1 MPDGELSRE
10 EGAARGQHVSNI
22 LLVNL
27 VAELRAMGGDE
38 LAVEVLARAGEDRV
52 IGDRGTIEEGA
63 FLLGW
68 SSLDEAAAVFN
79 AAIEVTGDPDVCFR
93 AGQWAFRGT
102 VSAGLVDGLRALG
115 GPSDLFGLIG
125 PVSAKVSTVT
135 DAEPVEVGENH
146 AVIRQRTRPPHV
158 RNRALCDYSRGT
170 LSSFPTVYDMAPAD
184 VTEVACQTRGDPHCE
199 FHVRWDPNVAD
210 DLDAQAKIAAL
221 EERLETLSVRFANL
235 EQVSAL
241 LSASNDVASV
251 LAAVVRMAGVAVSAP
266 HHMLAVRMPGDRSPR
281 VQSVGVPPERA
292 AALAEALLAASP
304 GAGHVEGWDG
314 PVMAVD
320 VASARRHYG
329 RLAAFY
335 AEGHQ
340 FLPNEDRLLAA
351 YAGHAAAALE
361 AAAGFEET
369 RLLLHFSA
377 RLAEIAATSEMTARI
392 AGAPLWV
399 VASPRSAVLL
409 WEASDSLLVRSAVAS
424 WPADGTGGD
433 VEDGTVAGDTPVAA
447 AVDGEALSAWAEAS
461 ANRPR
466 PAWNDPLL
474 APLQEVAGCRH
485 AVAVPLVARHQFLG
499 VLMLETAESDD
510 GIDPDVGERLAAV
523 ANLAASALHSAR
535 LLEVVQ
541 HQAHHDTLT
550 GLPNMR
556 LFEDRMSMA
565 LATARR
571 SGEGLAL
578 LFVDLDGFK
587 DVNDRLGHAA
597 GDRVLRDVAGR
608 LRQAARES
616 DSVAR
621 LGGDEF
627 VVLVPS
633 VGGAVEAEG
642 VRDRI
647 AAAVESTPVVAG
659 SEEIHLRASIGI
671 ARYPEDGDDP
681 ATLLQQ
687 ADLSMYRSKVARS
700 SADA

>member
-1 MPDGELSRE
+1 MADDAGRAGAGAVPDGELSRE

-199 FHVRWDPNVAD
+199 FHVRWDPHVAD

-281 VQSVGVPPERA
+281 VQSVGV
-292 AALAEALLAASP
+292 
-304 GAGHVEGWDG
+304 
-314 PVMAVD
+314 
-320 VASARRHYG
+320 
-329 RLAAFY
+329 
-335 AEGHQ
+335 
-340 FLPNEDRLLAA
+340 
-351 YAGHAAAALE
+351 
-361 AAAGFEET
+361 
-369 RLLLHFSA
+369 
-377 RLAEIAATSEMTARI
+377 
-392 AGAPLWV
+392 
-399 VASPRSAVLL
+399 
-409 WEASDSLLVRSAVAS
+409 
-424 WPADGTGGD
+424 
-433 VEDGTVAGDTPVAA
+433 
-447 AVDGEALSAWAEAS
+447 
-461 ANRPR
+461 
-466 PAWNDPLL
+466 
-474 APLQEVAGCRH
+474 
-485 AVAVPLVARHQFLG
+485 
-499 VLMLETAESDD
+499 
-510 GIDPDVGERLAAV
+510 
-523 ANLAASALHSAR
+523 
-535 LLEVVQ
+535 
-541 HQAHHDTLT
+541 
-550 GLPNMR
+550 
-556 LFEDRMSMA
+556 
-565 LATARR
+565 
-571 SGEGLAL
+571 
-578 LFVDLDGFK
+578 
-587 DVNDRLGHAA
+587 
-597 GDRVLRDVAGR
+597 
-608 LRQAARES
+608 
-616 DSVAR
+616 
-621 LGGDEF
+621 
-627 VVLVPS
+627 
-633 VGGAVEAEG
+633 
-642 VRDRI
+642 
-647 AAAVESTPVVAG
+647 
-659 SEEIHLRASIGI
+659 
-671 ARYPEDGDDP
+671 
-681 ATLLQQ
+681 
-687 ADLSMYRSKVARS
+687 
-700 SADA
+700 